1 MPLYTGPMVVVR
13 NERNME
19 EAERPQKITQG
30 LLFGKQPCGGGTP
43 AKELEPQP
51 LTDLEWI

>member
-1 MPLYTGPMVVVR
+1 MVVVR

-19 EAERPQKITQG
+19 EAERPQKTTQG